1 MRIRTSSAILL
12 VAVFL
17 APCWGC
23 GSAGGSASELIP
35 VKGRVTYKGQPL
47 TKGLVQ
53 FAPRNTGREASGQIQ
68 ADGTFVLTTFK
79 EGDGVVAGKH
89 RVSISELDKSL
100 ARDRALRK
108 YASPNTSGL
117 TAEVSRE
124 QTEFPF
130 DLK

>member
-1 MRIRTSSAILL
+1 MRIRTPRSILL
-12 VAVFL
+12 VAVVL

-23 GSAGGSASELIP
+23 GSAGSSPSELIS
-35 VKGRVTYKGQPL
+35 VKGKVTYKGQPL
-47 TKGLVQ
+47 AKGLVQ
-53 FAPRNTGREASGQIQ
+53 FAPRNTGREASGQLQ

-79 EGDGVVAGKH
+79 EGDGAVAGKH

-117 TAEVSRE
+117 TAEVSPE
-124 QTEFPF
+124 KTAFTF